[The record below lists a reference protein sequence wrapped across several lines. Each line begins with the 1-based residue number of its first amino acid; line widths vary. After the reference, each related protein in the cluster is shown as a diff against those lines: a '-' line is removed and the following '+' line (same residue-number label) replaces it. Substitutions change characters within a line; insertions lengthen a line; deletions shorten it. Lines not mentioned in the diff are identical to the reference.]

1 MLKTRSPRS
10 KRPALSAPIHTNGN
24 GSAPKQGPEQPTV
37 IVTFK
42 ASAPVKF
49 EIDPD
54 KLLWEDMMALS
65 EIQARAAKD
74 ELTEAQMMGE
84 MADLLSRLTG
94 QDMRKQPARVVN
106 ALFAEFQRIAGGGAD
121 AEKKDGN

>member
-1 MLKTRSPRS
+1 MARQQVRS
-10 KRPALSAPIHTNGN
+10 KPSAAVHTNGN
-24 GSAPKQGPEQPTV
+24 GRLPSAPAGPEQAAV

-42 ASAPVKF
+42 KSAPIAF

-54 KLLWEDMMALS
+54 QLLWEDMMALS
-65 EIQARAAKD
+65 DIQARAARG

-84 MADLLSRLTG
+84 MADLLTRLTG

-121 AEKKDGN
+121 AEKKDDN